1 MELED
6 IENVDKKNVEYINF
20 FYYFLDDNDKLYFS
34 MKNKYNLIKENFISK
49 EEIFD
54 QISYG
59 KNKFLEK
66 KYKLI
71 SILVHNNNSNP
82 LESKTNNDSF
92 VFETNGLSDIQ
103 LNKTYKP
110 FLKLNSIHVTFKI
123 KQNKCDRTK
132 RNKNYFK
139 KTLKNI

>member
-20 FYYFLDDNDKLYFS
+20 FYYFLDDSDKLYFS

-66 KYKLI
+66 KCKLI
-71 SILVHNNNSNP
+71 SILVHNNNSNALLP
-82 LESKTNNDSF
+82 NQAASITC
-92 VFETNGLSDIQ
+92 SDAYLQ
-103 LNKTYKP
+103 
-110 FLKLNSIHVTFKI
+110 KLDKSQSNVHSMEFA
-123 KQNKCDRTK
+123 
-132 RNKNYFK
+132 
-139 KTLKNI
+139 